1 MLNPSTLYA
10 NTFVDAL
17 IAAGLRRACLTPGSR
32 HTPLVLA
39 LARHRDAID
48 LFSHLDERS
57 AAFFALGL
65 ALASN
70 EPAAVVCTS
79 GSAAA
84 NFFPAIIEAH
94 QARVPL
100 IVLTADRPHEL
111 RASGANQTIDQV
123 KIFGDYVDW
132 FYDAP
137 LPEAEPPALALRN
150 LRTLAARVLA
160 VASRQRGV
168 VHVNLPYRKPLE
180 PSASGARALTI
191 DRRAPTRFLS
201 SGRGAGPSAMKSFLT
216 DDLRRRRGLIYCGH
230 GSCRSQTER
239 ERMQAWLAKLSAAT
253 GFPLFAEFT
262 SNLRGA
268 DAIGAYESLMTA
280 GAIDLS
286 RVEVLIRFGSPPLA
300 KAMQDFLDGANLRD
314 HIYCSR
320 AGEWAD
326 DSHSVTR
333 HLTVEP
339 AALDASEW
347 DGCEPASSSA
357 RAWRDQ
363 LARADQVARQVIA
376 REIEAGAY
384 FDGAALHDV
393 IDLMPEGAT
402 LFAGNSLPLRHLD
415 QFGLR
420 RHDSILA
427 FANRGAS
434 GIDGNVSTALAIGAA
449 RRDSPLVAVLGD
461 ITLYHDLNG
470 LLAIKRSGVPVTIV
484 LLNNDGGG
492 IFQRL
497 PIRAFEPHFSDFF
510 ITAHGLDFAHAAAL
524 YGLEYVRADDRAA
537 FRRAFSQAVGA
548 PESTLIEARTDARA
562 DLKRR
567 TEIMA
572 AVQRALQSRSLPVG
586 ATR

>member
-1 MLNPSTLYA
+1 MPNSNTLYA

-17 IAAGLRRACLTPGSR
+17 IAAGLKRVCLAPGSR
-32 HTPLVLA
+32 HSPLVLA
-39 LARHRDAID
+39 LARHRDAIG

-65 ALASN
+65 ALGAD
-70 EPAAVVCTS
+70 EPAAIVCTS

-84 NFFPAIIEAH
+84 NCFPAVVEAR
-94 QARVPL
+94 QSRVPL

-111 RASGANQTIDQV
+111 RESGANQTIDQV
-123 KIFGDYVDW
+123 KIYGDYVDW

-137 LPEAEPPALALRN
+137 LPELDAPALALRN
-150 LRTLAARVLA
+150 LRALAARVYA
-160 VASRQRGV
+160 KASSNRGV

-180 PSASGARALTI
+180 PGADDARAQHI
-191 DRRAPTRFLS
+191 DRRAPTRFVAS
-201 SGRGAGPSAMKSFLT
+201 AKGAGSWALKSLLT

-230 GSCRSQTER
+230 GSCRSEAER
-239 ERMQAWLAKLSAAT
+239 GRMLPWAAKLSAVT

-268 DAIGAYESLMTA
+268 DAIGAYESFMA
-280 GAIDLS
+280 SAAIDIS
-286 RVEVLIRFGSPPLA
+286 QVEVLIRFGSPPLS
-300 KAMQDFLDGANLRD
+300 KAMQDFLDEASLQY

-326 DSHSVTR
+326 DSHSVTH
-333 HLTVEP
+333 HLTVRP

-347 DGCEPASSSA
+347 DGAEPVSSSTK
-357 RAWRDQ
+357 AWRAQ

-376 REIEAGAY
+376 REIESGAY
-384 FDGAALHDV
+384 FDGAALHDA
-393 IDLMPEGAT
+393 IELMPAGAT
-402 LFAGNSLPLRHLD
+402 LYAGNSLPVRHLD

-420 RHDSILA
+420 RGKPILA

-434 GIDGNVSTALAIGAA
+434 GIDGNVSTALGIGAA
-449 RRDSPLVAVLGD
+449 RKGSPLVAVLGD

-470 LLAIKRSGVPVTIV
+470 LLAVKRCGLPVTII

-497 PIRAFEPHFSDFF
+497 PIREFEPQFSDFF
-510 ITAHGLDFAHAAAL
+510 TTAHGLDFEHAAAL
-524 YGLEYVRADDRAA
+524 YGLQYVRADDRAA
-537 FRRAFSQAVGA
+537 FRRAFCESVGG
-548 PESTLIEARTDARA
+548 PESTLIEVRSDARA
-562 DLKRR
+562 DLRR
-567 TEIMA
+567 RGDIMA
-572 AVQRALQSRSLPVG
+572 AVHRELESVDS
-586 ATR
+586 